1 MSTLIKHLNPI
12 RDMFL
17 IDNKEYDPFS
27 DFFTT
32 FSKALDTE
40 HRVANFKDDGD
51 VYTATIELPGYKK
64 GEVNIEIEDNVLKVV
79 AEKEGRNNYENRFSV
94 KNDVDIKSISASL
107 EYGVLTIVFPKKEV
121 TKPRKIKVQ

>member
-51 VYTATIELPGYKK
+51 VYTATIE
-64 GEVNIEIEDNVLKVV
+64 GEVTIEIEDNVLKVV
-79 AEKEGRNNYENRFSV
+79 AEKEGKNNYENRFSV

-121 TKPRKIKVQ
+121 TKPRKIKVQWL